1 MVIKFFAKD
10 KVYLPEQKIK
20 EYTVIDTIGEG
31 KYGIC
36 YLVCKENK
44 KYILKQLKTKVLRRS
59 EQKAVYEEEVLARIE
74 HDRIPKL
81 LHKIKNDTLTGY
93 VLEFMEGKTFEEIVF
108 YDRHIFKR
116 PEIYDIGMQLIAI
129 SRYLHQ
135 NQIVH
140 RDIRPPNVIYKNKR
154 VYLVDFGLARWVGH
168 AYKRDVDFSYFGDFL
183 LHLYYTSY
191 EGGNGK
197 SRPWYEEL
205 DLSQKELH
213 LLQRLMGIKERYKD
227 IQEVENDFFQMSQF
241 ERVP

>member
-1 MVIKFFAKD
+1 MVVNFFAKD
-10 KVYLPEQKIK
+10 KIYLPGQRIE
-20 EYTVIDTIGEG
+20 EYTVIDIIGEG

-36 YLVCKENK
+36 YLVCKESE

-59 EQKAVYEEEVLARIE
+59 GPKAVYEEEVLAHIE

-81 LHKIKNDTLTGY
+81 VRKIKSEELTGY

-108 YDRHIFKR
+108 YDYRIFKR
-116 PEIYDIGMQLIAI
+116 PEIYDVGIQLITI
-129 SRYLHQ
+129 LKYLHK
-135 NQIVH
+135 NQIAH
-140 RDIRPPNVIYKNKR
+140 RDIRLPNVIYKDKR
-154 VYLVDFGLARWVGH
+154 VYLVDFGLARWISH
-168 AYKRDVDFSYFGDFL
+168 EYKRDVDFSYLGDFL

-205 DLSQKELH
+205 NLSQKELH

-227 IQEVENDFFQMSQF
+227 IQEAENDFLQMSQI
-241 ERVP
+241 EQVS